1 MGTKLHCYLNKFAVA
16 GVDWLLLL
24 DHQASFVIVET
35 QKESNPANTYL
46 FKVNNRNTWKRCKI
60 CSKLTKKTPEQHHCL
75 HSVAFIVNFLN
86 YFLPF
91 SSVSIVDF
99 EQVNVFWNLL
109 FTLNNKQT
117 RTMTLTSEWVLHC
130 QSIWTTFTHI
140 YIKIWTQYAFR
151 SFLDPIQLFS
161 TKIIQDSLEELS
173 VERLSLEDKSG
184 NKMTFMEKFAKDAT
198 QYDHSVSTSRQ
209 Q

>member
-1 MGTKLHCYLNKFAVA
+1 MLVIFWCTSFSLLIILN
-16 GVDWLLLL
+16 GLSRES
-24 DHQASFVIVET
+24 SFVSKLKLIS
-35 QKESNPANTYL
+35 QFPAKIYL
-46 FKVNNRNTWKRCKI
+46 FKVNNRNTRKRCKI
-60 CSKLTKKTPEQHHCL
+60 CSKLTKKTPEQHCL
-75 HSVAFIVNFLN
+75 HSVAFIVNFFN

-117 RTMTLTSEWVLHC
+117 RKMTLTSEWVLHC

-151 SFLDPIQLFS
+151 SFLDAIQLFS

-184 NKMTFMEKFAKDAT
+184 NKMAFMEKFAKEAT

>member
-16 GVDWLLLL
+16 GDDWLLLL

-46 FKVNNRNTWKRCKI
+46 FKVNNRNTRKRCKI
-60 CSKLTKKTPEQHHCL
+60 CSKLTKKTPEQHCL

-99 EQVNVFWNLL
+99 EQVNVFLEL
-109 FTLNNKQT
+109 VVHIKQ
-117 RTMTLTSEWVLHC
+117 
-130 QSIWTTFTHI
+130 
-140 YIKIWTQYAFR
+140 
-151 SFLDPIQLFS
+151 
-161 TKIIQDSLEELS
+161 
-173 VERLSLEDKSG
+173 
-184 NKMTFMEKFAKDAT
+184 
-198 QYDHSVSTSRQ
+198 
-209 Q
+209 